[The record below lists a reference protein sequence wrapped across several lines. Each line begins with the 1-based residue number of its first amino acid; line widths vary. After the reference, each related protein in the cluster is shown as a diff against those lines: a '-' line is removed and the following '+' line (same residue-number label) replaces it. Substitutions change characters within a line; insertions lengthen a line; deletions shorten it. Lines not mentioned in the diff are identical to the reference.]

1 MSRSISAQAL
11 KELLNQ
17 KQSVS
22 VLDVRRKSDYESSP
36 QMIESASWYD
46 PEKMDEWIDR
56 VPKDREVVVYCV
68 KGGSVSQGVAD
79 RLQKAQCRVRFLE
92 GGIKAWTEEGPSS

>member
-1 MSRSISAQAL
+1 MSRSISVQAL
-11 KELLNQ
+11 KKLLNQ

-22 VLDVRRKSDYESSP
+22 LLDVRRKSDYETSP
-36 QMIESASWYD
+36 QMIEAASWCD
-46 PEKMDEWIDR
+46 PEKVEEWIEG

-79 RLQKAQCRVRFLE
+79 RLQKAQCRVKYLE
-92 GGIKAWTEEGPSS
+92 GGIKAWTEAGVLG

>member
-11 KELLNQ
+11 KKLLNQ

-22 VLDVRRKSDYESSP
+22 LLDVRRKSDYETSP
-36 QMIESASWYD
+36 QMIEAASWYD
-46 PEKMDEWIDR
+46 PEKVEEWIEG
-56 VPKDREVVVYCV
+56 VPKDREVIVYCV

-79 RLQKAQCRVRFLE
+79 RLQKAQCRVKYLE
-92 GGIKAWTEEGPSS
+92 GGIKTWIEEAASG